1 MTVKELKKKLGKYK
15 DKMEVKIMDGCGNSL
30 DLYNVYSP
38 IDYEDDASDEEERN
52 TVYLET

>member
-1 MTVKELKKKLGKYK
+1 MTVKELKRKLGKYK
-15 DKMEVKIMDGCGNSL
+15 DKMEVKIIDGCGNAL

-38 IDYEDDASDEEERN
+38 IDYEDDVSDEEERN